1 MSWSRRRFL
10 QVGMAGT
17 VVLATAG
24 YFARPRGDVVTAL
37 VPVVLAGSL
46 PLDAAGKAQAVA
58 ETAAAFHRA
67 VAGLTPA
74 VQAEVAQLLALL
86 RFMPTRLAFTGIAS
100 PLDEAAPA
108 DVAAFLE
115 RWRASRFDLLR
126 VGYQALTQLLQA
138 AWYDNPTSWRAIGY
152 PGPPQSPGA

>member
-10 QVGMAGT
+10 QVGVAGT

-24 YFARPRGDVVTAL
+24 YLARPRGDVITAL

-46 PLDAAGKAQAVA
+46 PQDPAGRARAIA

-100 PLDEAAPA
+100 PIDEAAPA
-108 DVAAFLE
+108 EVAAFLQ

-126 VGYQALTQLLQA
+126 ASYQALTQLTQA
-138 AWYDNPTSWRAIGY
+138 AWYDNPSSWQAIGY
-152 PGPPQSPGA
+152 PGPPRSVGA